1 MALLR
6 AETETLPRPPGSKI
20 LDGGV
25 IVAAQVLAHVEQE
38 RQRQV
43 HDNGR
48 PERQERGI
56 DEKKADAT
64 GRNTHDLPEPGTHP
78 ERVFL

>member
-1 MALLR
+1 
-6 AETETLPRPPGSKI
+6 
-20 LDGGV
+20 V
-25 IVAAQVLAHVEQE
+25 IIPAQVLAHIKQE

-43 HDNGR
+43 HNNGR
-48 PERQERGI
+48 SKREERGI

-64 GRNTHDLPEPGTHP
+64 GRNTHDLSEPGAHP